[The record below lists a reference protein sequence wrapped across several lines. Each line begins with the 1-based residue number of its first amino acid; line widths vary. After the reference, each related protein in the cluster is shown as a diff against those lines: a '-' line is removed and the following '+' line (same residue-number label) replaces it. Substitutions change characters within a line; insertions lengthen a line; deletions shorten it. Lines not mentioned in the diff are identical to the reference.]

1 MTTKILTATDRT
13 VKAMQAAA
21 ATLSANIAAAQTA
34 LPELL
39 GQIEMAQSDL
49 AAIQQETQDK
59 VRRAKVDLSL
69 QVEENKGK
77 VLDSLLKEAGL
88 AKISMAE
95 LTKLSSDL
103 LTAQRSNNEETTK
116 AVAAAVATVRAE
128 ATATVERQDAAH
140 RVAVAEKDAALTAKD
155 MQIGMLQDSIA
166 RLEATIVAEREARV
180 AEAEARSR
188 AQGVVVN
195 NSK

>member
-59 VRRAKVDLSL
+59 VRRSKVDLSL
-69 QVEENKGK
+69 QVEENKKK
-77 VLDSLLKEAGL
+77 VLDNLLKEFGL
-88 AKISMAE
+88 ANISMAE
-95 LTKLSSDL
+95 LTKMSTEL
-103 LTAQRSNNEETTK
+103 LTAKQENASEVSK
-116 AVAAAVATVRAE
+116 AVGAAVATVRAE
-128 ATATVERQDAAH
+128 AAATIERQDAAH

-155 MQIGMLQDSIA
+155 MQIQMLQDSVS

-195 NSK
+195 NTK